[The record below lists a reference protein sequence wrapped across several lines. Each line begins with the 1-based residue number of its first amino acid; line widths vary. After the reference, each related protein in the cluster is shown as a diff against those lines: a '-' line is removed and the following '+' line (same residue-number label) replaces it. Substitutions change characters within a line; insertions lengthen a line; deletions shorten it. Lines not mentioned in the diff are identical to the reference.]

1 MKNSPRRPVTSASM
15 RTIPARL
22 NDVCWHTTWIAADA
36 VPGFIAQ
43 LVDVEAECVGVVREA
58 LGESGCLDMD
68 ASANVGSILLAR
80 SERVQPLLVVIAIHR
95 GNITGLQRLA
105 GSSPPIPTVAVCD
118 EIDVDLA
125 FAAGAT
131 QVVTRP
137 ARRRELAGRIREA
150 MRDRN
155 ANERR
160 ASRERTMSDAIVAL
174 QREKQHLERL
184 VCVDPL
190 TGIANRRHA
199 MELLSSEWRRAAREQ
214 LPIALVMLDLDCFHA
229 YNEQYGH
236 LGGDDCLQR
245 AADAMV
251 RCLRR
256 PSDFLGRYGGE
267 EFMAVLPNTD
277 AVGAKIVAER
287 LRAAV
292 EALGIPHA
300 TSSCANV
307 VTTTVGFASIRVMAN
322 DAPEQLIA
330 AADAALLQAKSFGR
344 NRVGGVAPLV
354 RPSRVSAQ
362 MWERYQPVY
371 VDPWFA
377 DRVPPFLANV
387 QQELSALL
395 ESVRYGERRSGLS
408 MRRLRNSAHELGLFP
423 VEMLIHD
430 VEVALREAELP
441 TLRNAMD
448 ELFQYVT
455 HVQVVYRRTE
465 DADHAAS
472 VVA

>member
-1 MKNSPRRPVTSASM
+1 MDCLSA
-15 RTIPARL
+15 
-22 NDVCWHTTWIAADA
+22 H

-43 LVDVEAECVGVVREA
+43 LVDVETENAGVVREA
-58 LGESGCLDMD
+58 LGDSGCLDID

-80 SERVQPLLVVIAIHR
+80 TEQLQPRLVVISIHR
-95 GNITGLQRLA
+95 GNIAGLQRLA
-105 GSSPPIPTVAVCD
+105 GSALPIPTIAICD
-118 EIDVDLA
+118 EIDIDLA

-137 ARRRELAGRIREA
+137 IRRRELIGRVREA

-160 ASRERTMSDAIVAL
+160 ASRERSMSDAIVAL

-199 MELLSSEWRRAAREQ
+199 MELLSSEWKRAAREQ
-214 LPIALVMLDLDCFHA
+214 LPLALVMIDLDCFHS
-229 YNEQYGH
+229 YNERYGH
-236 LGGDDCLQR
+236 LGGDDCLQKV
-245 AADAMV
+245 ADAMV

-292 EALGIPHA
+292 EALRIPHEA
-300 TSSCANV
+300 STCANV
-307 VTTTVGFASIRVMAN
+307 VTTTVGFASIRVMSG
-322 DAPEQLIA
+322 DAPEMLIA
-330 AADAALLQAKSFGR
+330 AADAALLQAKSLGR

-362 MWERYQPVY
+362 MWERYAPVY

-377 DRVPPFLANV
+377 DRVPAFLEKVKHEIAS
-387 QQELSALL
+387 LA
-395 ESVRYGERRSGLS
+395 ESVRYGEHRSGLT
-408 MRRLRNSAHELGLFP
+408 MRRLRNSAHELGLVG
-423 VEMLIHD
+423 VEILIHD
-430 VEVALREAELP
+430 VEVALREGELP
-441 TLRNAMD
+441 LLRNATE
-448 ELFQYVT
+448 ELLQYVL
-455 HVQVVYRRTE
+455 HVQIVYRRTE
-465 DADHAAS
+465 DSDGPAT